1 MKGQPEMDRIVKN
14 SDIER
19 YIDEYIHSERDRSIL
34 KRRMIDGITFEK
46 IAEEFEMSPR
56 RIKAIIY
63 KKQDKI
69 LLIMDRDGALSL

>member
-1 MKGQPEMDRIVKN
+1 MDRIVKN